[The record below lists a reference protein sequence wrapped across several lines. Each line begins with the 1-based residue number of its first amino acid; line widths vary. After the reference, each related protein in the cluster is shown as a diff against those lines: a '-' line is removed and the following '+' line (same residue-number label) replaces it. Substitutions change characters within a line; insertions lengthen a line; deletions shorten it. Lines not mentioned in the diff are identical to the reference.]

1 VWVLTD
7 GVVCGVWQGPTQVL
21 DPFDLTASA
30 ATEIVVSAS
39 SPGLTS
45 AQVTIALSADEGDGV
60 LAVAAASVTD
70 PLHIV

>member
-1 VWVLTD
+1 
-7 GVVCGVWQGPTQVL
+7 VL
-21 DPFDLTASA
+21 DPSDLTASA